1 MIQWDVNGIKATG
14 MVISSRETGL
24 LFMVFFCIS
33 RGSLG
38 MLFGFGGM
46 LVDFVGIYGYLCFF
60 CFRRV

>member
-1 MIQWDVNGIKATG
+1 MIQWDFNGIKATG
-14 MVISSRETGL
+14 MVILSRKTEL
-24 LFMVFFCIS
+24 LFMVCFCIS

-46 LVDFVGIYGYLCFF
+46 LMDFVGIHRYCFF